1 MHPGPPT
8 SRTGTEVDRRL
19 AEWGIPDGQRALA
32 LSVSLYQ
39 SAVFGAL
46 PLSTRVVMAPLTRTR
61 ADDDG
66 VPTETMVEYY
76 RQRAGFGL
84 ILTEGTWPAAE
95 GKSYSGQPGI
105 VTPEQIEG
113 WRRIADAVHEAGGTI
128 VMQLMH
134 GGRVSHPAISGQPRV
149 VAPSALAAPGETHTP
164 EGKAA
169 MPVAHALTLDEI
181 PEVVE
186 QFAQAARNAIAAG
199 LDGVEVHGANGYLVH
214 EFLSPV
220 SNVRDDLY
228 GGSPENR
235 ARFAIEVVEA
245 VAAAV
250 GADRTGIRLSP
261 QHNIQ
266 GVLEEDDDDALAT
279 YLALAERI
287 APLGLAFIDVLS
299 AAPTS
304 ELVQRIR
311 RTAGAPMIVNSGF
324 TAPTTRD
331 EAETLVSEEWADA
344 VAAGR
349 PAIANPDLVERWRQD
364 AELNEPRP
372 ALFYGRTADGY
383 TDYPSLEVA
392 RADVG

>member
-1 MHPGPPT
+1 MSIRSAYLRRGILGTPG
-8 SRTGTEVDRRL
+8 RL
-19 AEWGIPDGQRALA
+19 S
-32 LSVSLYQ
+32 LSVTLFE

-46 PLSTRVVMAPLTRTR
+46 PLSNRVVMAPLTRTR

-76 RQRAGFGL
+76 RQRAGQGL
-84 ILTEGTWPAAE
+84 IISEGTWPAAE

-105 VTPEQIEG
+105 VTPAQIDG

-134 GGRVSHPAISGQPRV
+134 GGRVSHPEISGEPRV
-149 VAPSALAAPGETHTP
+149 VGPSALAAPGQTHTP
-164 EGKAA
+164 VGKVD

-181 PEVVE
+181 PMVVE
-186 QFAQAARNAIAAG
+186 QFVQAARNAIAAG
-199 LDGVEVHGANGYLVH
+199 FDGVEVHGANGYLVQ

-220 SNVRDDLY
+220 SNIRDDQY

-235 ARFAIEVVEA
+235 ARFAIEVTSA
-245 VAAAV
+245 VAEAV

-266 GVLEEDDDDALAT
+266 GVLEEDDADALAT
-279 YLALAERI
+279 YLAVAEGL

-299 AAPTS
+299 AVPTS

-311 RTAGAPMIVNSGF
+311 RTAGAPLIVNSGF
-324 TAPTTRD
+324 AAQTTRD
-331 EAETLVSEEWADA
+331 EAEMLVSEGWADA

-349 PAIANPDLVERWRQD
+349 PVIANPDLVERWRQD

-372 ALFYGRTADGY
+372 ALFYGRTAEGY
-383 TDYPSLEVA
+383 TDYPSLETV
-392 RADVG
+392 RADA

>member
-1 MHPGPPT
+1 MRSLRPC
-8 SRTGTEVDRRL
+8 
-19 AEWGIPDGQRALA
+19 
-32 LSVSLYQ
+32 VSLFEP
-39 SAVFGAL
+39 AAFGAL
-46 PLSTRVVMAPLTRTR
+46 SLSNRVVMAPLTRTR
-61 ADDDG
+61 ADDEG
-66 VPTETMVEYY
+66 VPTEMMVEYY
-76 RQRAGFGL
+76 RQRAGQGL
-84 ILTEGTWPAAE
+84 IITEGTWPVAE

-105 VTPEQIEG
+105 ETAAQIEG

-134 GGRVSHPAISGQPRV
+134 GGRVSHPEISGQPRV
-149 VAPSALAAPGETHTP
+149 VGPSALAAPGETHTP
-164 EGKAA
+164 VGKAE

-186 QFAQAARNAIAAG
+186 QFVQAARNAIAAG

-220 SNVRDDLY
+220 SNVRDDRY

-235 ARFAIEVVEA
+235 ARFAIEVTRA
-245 VAAAV
+245 VADAV

-266 GVLEEDDDDALAT
+266 GVLEEDDADALAT
-279 YLALAERI
+279 YLAAAAGL
-287 APLGLAFIDVLS
+287 APLDLAFVDILH

-304 ELVQRIR
+304 ETVQRIR
-311 RTAGAPMIVNSGF
+311 REIGAPFIVNSGF
-324 TAPTTRD
+324 AVPTSRG
-331 EAETLVSEEWADA
+331 EAHDLVSEGWADA

-349 PAIANPDLVERWRQD
+349 PVIANPDLVERWRQD

-372 ALFYGRTADGY
+372 ALFYGRTAEGY
-383 TDYPSLEVA
+383 TDYPSLEAV
-392 RADVG
+392 RAEA

>member
-1 MHPGPPT
+1 MT
-8 SRTGTEVDRRL
+8 LFE
-19 AEWGIPDGQRALA
+19 
-32 LSVSLYQ
+32 

-46 PLSTRVVMAPLTRTR
+46 PLSNRVAMAPLTRTR

-66 VPTETMVEYY
+66 VPTDPMVEYY
-76 RQRAGFGL
+76 RQRAGHGL
-84 ILTEGTWPAAE
+84 IISEGTWPAAE

-105 VTPEQIEG
+105 VTPEQIDG

-134 GGRVSHPAISGQPRV
+134 GGRVSHPAISGEERV
-149 VAPSALAAPGETHTP
+149 VGPSALAAPGQTHTP
-164 EGKAA
+164 VGKVD

-199 LDGVEVHGANGYLVH
+199 FDGVEVHGANGYLVQ

-220 SNVRDDLY
+220 SNIRDDRY

-235 ARFAIEVVEA
+235 ARFAIEVTRA
-245 VAAAV
+245 VVDAV
-250 GADRTGIRLSP
+250 GGDRTGIRLSP

-266 GVLEEDDDDALAT
+266 GVLEEDDADALAT
-279 YLALAERI
+279 YLAVAEGL
-287 APLGLAFIDVLS
+287 APLGLAFVDILNAS
-299 AAPTS
+299 PTS

-311 RTAGAPMIVNSGF
+311 RTLGAPLIINSGF
-324 TAPTTRD
+324 STVTTRD
-331 EAETLVSEEWADA
+331 EAETLVSEGWADA
-344 VAAGR
+344 VAVGR
-349 PAIANPDLVERWRQD
+349 PAIANPDLVARWQQD

-372 ALFYGRTADGY
+372 ALFYGRTAEGY
-383 TDYPSLEVA
+383 TDYPSLEAV
-392 RADVG
+392 RAEA